1 MRNVMRNV
9 LASMTAAALTAAALA
24 VGVLTVGALA
34 FAAMAAPAHADERW
48 PAIPAEVGVAP
59 LIAGAGWAP
68 YRCAFGP
75 VYNFYHDAYYGGE
88 PPALHRGYA
97 YRPYYRYAAYRVVP
111 RTYFCDA
118 PSYR

>member
-1 MRNVMRNV
+1 MRSVIKNV
-9 LASMTAAALTAAALA
+9 LASMTAAALMAAALA
-24 VGVLTVGALA
+24 VGVLA
-34 FAAMAAPAHADERW
+34 FVAVPAQADERW

-97 YRPYYRYAAYRVVP
+97 YRPYYRYAAYRAVP